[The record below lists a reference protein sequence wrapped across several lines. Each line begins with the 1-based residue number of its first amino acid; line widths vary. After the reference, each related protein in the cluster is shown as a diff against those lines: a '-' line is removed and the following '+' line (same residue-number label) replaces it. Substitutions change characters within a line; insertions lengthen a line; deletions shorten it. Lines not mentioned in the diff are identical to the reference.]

1 MFKSYPL
8 MARFLSFVLI
18 PLLVV
23 AIVSFLYLR
32 GSLPVTDGRS
42 IKAGVLQRAEITR
55 DDNGAVTVKAA
66 TDHDAFFAIGFA
78 HAQDRMWIL
87 ELEPRIAEGR
97 LSKVFGRPA
106 FRRSNSNCHM

>member
-66 TDHDAFFAIGFA
+66 TDHDAFFAIGFN
-78 HAQDRMWIL
+78 HAAIL
-87 ELEPRIAEGR
+87 
-97 LSKVFGRPA
+97 A
-106 FRRSNSNCHM
+106 FQTNLVKLI